1 MNENMNHHQ
10 QLESYLAGQ
19 MTLAEQREFE
29 KHTQMCTSCR
39 TELEKFAALEAD
51 VSKLPR
57 AIKPGRDL
65 WHEIE
70 ARLEPGSGT
79 PGRQK
84 HRFPGATVNILKL
97 RLSNSYIRAAAAV
110 FLLAA
115 AGSILFLLRSSKP
128 EKQELQLGERQT
140 LSTTI
145 EKPTAREPRL
155 QSRVE
160 NETESLA
167 QNQGPEIGPPSGTE
181 IPTGNE
187 RGFFTFLK
195 TSFVRFT
202 EHLPNDRVYLQL
214 DKPFYQPGE
223 TVWFQAY
230 VRNEEDLLPSRQSDI
245 LHVEL
250 INPKGTIAQQ
260 VLLVANDGVASG
272 DFDLDESLV
281 GGIYKLKAYTNWQ
294 RNLPDPF
301 YFEKEIQVQN
311 VTLPRLKMNLEF
323 ERKAFGAG
331 DKVVATFGATTLDNK
346 PLGKHDFRYVVK
358 IDGKKFL
365 DKIDQTDRSGMAY
378 VSFDLPRDLSA
389 TDGLLGILIDHE
401 GQIESIS
408 RSIPIVL
415 NKINLTLYP
424 EGGDLVNGIESRV
437 AFQALNEF
445 NKPADVEGIVVTQNG
460 QEVTRFTSFHQG
472 MGTFRLTPRAGISY
486 FVKITKPVEISST
499 FSVPEALPKG
509 FTLALRKNSHWQV
522 TFDVGSTE
530 NEEMSLVGQM
540 RGRIYFTKRFTAHS
554 GRTSVSV
561 PTQNSPAGVLQATLF
576 DRDGIE
582 RAERLVFINKPSQLK
597 IEICTNKEK
606 YLPREKVELTIKAA
620 DARGVRLPANVSLA
634 VVNDK
639 LISFADDKSGNILA
653 KMLLEPDLKE
663 RVEEPNFYF
672 NPKEPKADEALDYLM
687 MTRGWRRF
695 TWQQVMVENLPEIK
709 YRPERAVIAGT
720 VVDGITGVPVANA
733 TVSIAGTDRSMTT
746 DDNGKFLFKYTNAD
760 FLVELLVNKEQFG
773 KCRIRVSE
781 LTDTLRCELWKEG
794 NPVRLAGKLPNQAR
808 TSVNNG
814 KIVGK
819 ITDAKTGEPLIGANV
834 IVLGT
839 TRGGVT
845 DADGKF
851 TIIGVPT
858 GTHSLRAN
866 LVGYQELEITNAT
879 ISSDE
884 TTTLNFRLV
893 SSEVALPSVVITAD
907 QKRVNP
913 SITSSTQTV
922 SANAVGK
929 IRDVKEVQDV
939 AKLQAGAA
947 TQHNNLF
954 LRDGRANEAQYLV
967 DGLRGN
973 NVVGNAGLA
982 GRQVYRGNYRYYRAR
997 VFPAPAY
1004 SSEENPAVRNDF
1016 RSTIFWKGDIVLDRT
1031 GKTIVSF
1038 YNSDEVTSFRAIVE
1052 GISTSGLVGRAEKT
1066 YYTQLPFSMG
1076 VKVPVEVS
1084 MGDRVSIPLT
1094 LSNNTDRE
1102 ITVVPNLK
1110 PPKSWK
1116 LLIPP
1121 GTLGQRLEAGTT
1133 KTLYVPYE
1141 VLNVAGK
1148 DTFEASF
1155 ESAGLRDAF
1164 QQEVVVG
1171 EKGFPQAYSFS
1182 GSERKNSY
1190 SFALNQPVNGT
1201 VHAKLTLYPSV
1212 TSNLILGIEAMFQ
1225 EPGGCF
1231 EQASS
1236 RNYPN
1241 VIALRYLQEYDIKDA
1256 GLTSRVTKLLNDGY
1270 KRLTGFETKDRGYEW
1285 FGAVPPHEALT
1296 AYGLLEFKDMEPV
1309 YASIDKAMVERTA
1322 KWLLNRKDGRGG
1334 FLRNQKALDAFGKA
1348 SPEITNAYIVYSLAE
1363 AGYTDI
1369 KTELNSAY
1377 NAVTHNQ
1384 DPYQLALIANASYSL
1399 NDREH
1404 GSEVIKCLLRAQ
1416 QIDGSWTGMSKSITQ
1431 SSGLSLKIET
1441 SSLAILALLKAG
1453 NPQPDALTAGV
1464 KFILSSRSGYGGFG
1478 STQGT
1483 ILALKALTEYAKF
1496 SQQTSE
1502 SGTVNVSL
1510 DGTLIASKSYAA
1522 GEREA
1527 IEVDGLEQSIP
1538 TDGKNHTVTIDLAGS
1553 EHPLPHSMLVS
1564 WNTTLPS
1571 SSESTKVSLR
1581 TGLSQ
1586 HSVRMGETVRLKAT
1600 LTNVTSDGLPMTIA
1614 IVGIPGGLS
1623 AQPWQLKELQEK
1635 KIVDFYEV
1643 IGRYVAFYYRQMLP
1657 NEKREINLDLKAEI
1671 PGTYESPASS
1681 AYLYY
1686 TNEYKSW
1693 SSAGNIEIS
1702 EP

>member
-10 QLESYLAGQ
+10 QLDAYLAGQ

-29 KHTQMCTSCR
+29 KHIQTCTTCR
-39 TELEKFAALEAD
+39 TELEKFASVETE

-70 ARLEPGSGT
+70 ARLEPDTGT
-79 PGRQK
+79 PGQQRDGLT
-84 HRFPGATVNILKL
+84 RRTANILKIP
-97 RLSNSYIRAAAAV
+97 LSNMYIRAAAAV
-110 FLLAA
+110 LLLAA
-115 AGSILFLLRSSKP
+115 AGSIVFLLRGSKL
-128 EKQELQLGERQT
+128 EKREPQLGERQT
-140 LSTTI
+140 LSTTV
-145 EKPTAREPRL
+145 EKPTAEQPRL
-155 QSRVE
+155 HPRVE
-160 NETESLA
+160 NETESFA
-167 QNQGPEIGPPSGTE
+167 QNQRSKVGQPSGSTLAS
-181 IPTGNE
+181 GNE
-187 RGFFTFLK
+187 GGFFNFLK
-195 TSFVRFT
+195 TSFVKFT

-223 TVWFQAY
+223 TIWFQAY

-250 INPKGTIAQQ
+250 INPRGTIAQQ
-260 VLLVANDGVASG
+260 FLLVANDGVASG
-272 DFDLDESLV
+272 DIDLDESLA

-346 PLGKHDFRYVVK
+346 PLGKHDFRYVVN
-358 IDGKKFL
+358 IDGKKIL

-445 NKPADVEGIVVTQNG
+445 NKPADVEGIVVTQDG
-460 QEVTRFTSFHQG
+460 QEVTRFASFHQG
-472 MGTFRLTPRAGISY
+472 MGTFTLTPQAGMSY
-486 FVKITKPVEISST
+486 CVKITKPVGISST

-509 FTLALRKNSHWQV
+509 FTLALLKISPEQV
-522 TFDVGSTE
+522 TFDLGSTE
-530 NEEMSLVGQM
+530 NEEMYLVGQM
-540 RGRIYFTKRFTAHS
+540 RGQICFTKRFTARS
-554 GRTSVSV
+554 GRTSVSI
-561 PTQNSPAGVLQATLF
+561 PIYNTPAGVLQATLF
-576 DRDGIE
+576 DTDRIE
-582 RAERLVFINKPSQLK
+582 RAERLVFINKNSQLK
-597 IEICTNKEK
+597 IQISTNKVK

-620 DARGVRLPANVSLA
+620 DGRGVPLPANVSLA
-634 VVNDK
+634 VVDDK

-663 RVEEPNFYF
+663 KVEEPNFYF
-672 NPKEPKADEALDYLM
+672 NPKEPKADEALDDLM

-720 VVDGITGVPVANA
+720 VVDGITGVPIANA
-733 TVSIAGTDRSMTT
+733 TVTIAGTDRSMTT
-746 DDNGKFLFKYTNAD
+746 DDNGKFSFKYTNAD
-760 FLVELLVNKEQFG
+760 SLVDLVVNKEQYG
-773 KCRIRVSE
+773 SCRIRVSE
-781 LTDTLRCELWKEG
+781 LSDTLRCEIWKEG
-794 NPVRLAGKLPNQAR
+794 NPVRLAGKLPDQGR
-808 TSVNNG
+808 TSVNHG

-819 ITDAKTGEPLIGANV
+819 IIDAKTGEPLVGVNV
-834 IVLGT
+834 QVLGT
-839 TRGGVT
+839 TRGAVT
-845 DADGKF
+845 DLDGKF

-858 GTHSLRAN
+858 GAHSLRAN

-879 ISSDE
+879 ISRDE

-893 SSEVALPSVVITAD
+893 SSEVTLPSVVITAD
-907 QKRVNP
+907 QKLVNP
-913 SITSSTQTV
+913 SITSSSQTI

-929 IRDVKEVQDV
+929 IRNVKEAQDV
-939 AKLQAGAA
+939 VKLQAGAVN
-947 TQHNNLF
+947 QQNNLF
-954 LRDGRANEAQYLV
+954 LRDGRANEVQYLV

-973 NVVGNAGLA
+973 NIVGNAGLA
-982 GRQVYRGNYRYYRAR
+982 GRQVYRGNHRYYRAR
-997 VFPAPAY
+997 VFPAPIY
-1004 SSEENPAVRNDF
+1004 SSEENPTVRNDF

-1031 GKTIVSF
+1031 GKTVVSF
-1038 YNSDEVTSFRAIVE
+1038 YNSDEVTSFRATVE

-1066 YYTQLPFSMG
+1066 FYTQLPFSMA

-1084 MGDRVSIPLT
+1084 MGDRVSVPLT
-1094 LSNNTDRE
+1094 LSNNTDQE
-1102 ITVVPNLK
+1102 IIVVPNIR

-1116 LLIPP
+1116 PLIPP
-1121 GTLGQRLEAGTT
+1121 GTLGQRLEAGAT
-1133 KTLYVPYE
+1133 KTLYLPYE

-1171 EKGFPQAYSFS
+1171 ERGFPQVYSFS
-1182 GSERKNSY
+1182 GSEKKNTY
-1190 SFALNQPVNGT
+1190 SFVLNQPVSGT
-1201 VHAKLTLYPSV
+1201 VRAKLTLYPSV
-1212 TSNLILGIEAMFQ
+1212 TSNLISGVEAMFQ

-1231 EQASS
+1231 EQSSS

-1256 GLTSRVTKLLNDGY
+1256 GLISRVKKFLDDGY
-1270 KRLTGFETKDRGYEW
+1270 KRLTGFETKEKGYEW

-1309 YASIDKAMVERTA
+1309 YASLDKAMVDRTA
-1322 KWLLNRKDGRGG
+1322 KWLMNRKDGRGG
-1334 FLRNQKALDAFGKA
+1334 FLRDQKALDSFGRA

-1369 KTELNSAY
+1369 RTELNSAY
-1377 NAVTHNQ
+1377 KAAIQNE

-1399 NDREH
+1399 NDLEH
-1404 GSEVIKCLLRAQ
+1404 GSELIKSLLKAQ

-1441 SSLAILALLKAG
+1441 TSLAILALLKAG
-1453 NPQPDALTAGV
+1453 SPQPDALTAGV

-1483 ILALKALTEYAKF
+1483 ILALKALTEYARF

-1502 SGTVNVSL
+1502 SGTANVSL

-1522 GEREA
+1522 GEREP
-1527 IEVDGLEQSIP
+1527 IVVEGLEQSIP
-1538 TDGKNHTVTIDLAGS
+1538 IDGKNHIVTIDLAGS
-1553 EHPLPHSMLVS
+1553 KRPLPHSMLVS

-1571 SSESTKVSLR
+1571 SSESAKVSLHTR
-1581 TGLSQ
+1581 LSQ
-1586 HSVRMGETVRLKAT
+1586 PSVRMGETVRLTTT
-1600 LTNVTSDGLPMTIA
+1600 LANITSGGLPMTIA

-1635 KIVDFYEV
+1635 RIVDFYEI
-1643 IGRYVAFYYRQMLP
+1643 IGRHVAFYYRQLFP
-1657 NEKREINLDLKAEI
+1657 NEKKEINLDLKAEI

-1693 SSAGNIEIS
+1693 SSAGNIEIT